1 MPAREIDEHWN
12 KVHRALMDKIK
23 YLERD
28 LLTLHED
35 YLHIERR
42 LNASRAWNERY
53 WARQDA
59 EIANRLA
66 AKAVNDG

>member
-1 MPAREIDEHWN
+1 MPVRELDPHWD

-23 YLERD
+23 YLERE
-28 LLTLHED
+28 LAELSED

-66 AKAVNDG
+66 ARAQNDG